1 MNNSRLIEL
10 LQTELGKGKITNKGN
25 IAFCC
30 PFCST
35 TKKKLEIQ
43 SITSESGEKHRNGV
57 KLAKLGGRNPN
68 AKKCI
73 WSARPLRSP
82 ATENDWQGV
91 PPTRRSIGCSLN
103 CWNWFS

>member
-73 WSARPLRSP
+73 WLETGEEFESGSTLLRHLKSKHC
-82 ATENDWQGV
+82 
-91 PPTRRSIGCSLN
+91 IGYYIKNNLAK
-103 CWNWFS
+103 WK